1 VSDKVDPTTP
11 QRSEI
16 QRNGGNRPVPDPTV
30 LTTQQT
36 LREVSML
43 RDVLETRLTGMDK
56 AIQLL
61 QGATDKFPALIESS
75 VYRLQALHD
84 EKFKSIAL
92 QFSER
97 DVRTEQTSRDNNVAL
112 TAALQAAKEAVG
124 EQNKSNVLANTKSEA
139 AFTKLIDQLSVLID
153 RTDKSLS
160 DKIEDSKER
169 IGVIEKN
176 ANERLTAMESHSKG
190 SRDTSHDIWGYLVG
204 FGGLV
209 IAAIVLFMKATGH

>member
-1 VSDKVDPTTP
+1 
-11 QRSEI
+11 
-16 QRNGGNRPVPDPTV
+16 
-30 LTTQQT
+30 
-36 LREVSML
+36 
-43 RDVLETRLTGMDK
+43 
-56 AIQLL
+56 
-61 QGATDKFPALIESS
+61 
-75 VYRLQALHD
+75 
-84 EKFKSIAL
+84 
-92 QFSER
+92 
-97 DVRTEQTSRDNNVAL
+97 L